1 MFSKPFQWLSGLP
14 LLLVTGALAVIALGA
29 LAGAQSPDA
38 HWRER
43 LFDYFQRLDPA
54 EGDSVEN
61 FHLVLIDRASVEA
74 VGPWPWPRTVLATL
88 VEEAGAAGAKGV
100 VLTEAV
106 DAPDPLSPETIGE
119 FWLSG
124 ARDETLAQ
132 QLALLPR
139 TDARLAEAFAALP
152 GGAKGAVAV
161 SAAAPLDPNRAAAFQ
176 RTDLKNS
183 SWLSAAAEDTEFLAL
198 PAARYFYAINESLA
212 RAAQPSVAALT
223 PDGDGVLRRTP
234 LLWSL
239 DGAPAPAIALEAAR
253 LADGGGEVIA
263 TTNTSASNAQGRII
277 DSITVGGAV
286 LPLSD
291 AAAMRLY
298 LPKRV
303 AVPTTSA
310 SRLLSSFNG
319 ASRTLAGSNRQLEG
333 AVVLIGLD
341 TELGASV
348 RTARGELSPAA
359 VHALAA
365 AQIVSGETPRRPGWT
380 GYIEALAVMIFGA
393 AAIMTAQRLEFWQ
406 ALGVAAALSL
416 ILLIAAYATFA
427 FGSILIN
434 PIPPAAALFLGAFSI
449 AGGKSIG
456 GVLRDDNLRGS
467 FHDTLP
473 EAAMKKLRDT
483 PAADILNGVRRDITV
498 LACELRFADEDLR
511 TMENLP
517 DDVTKLLAAATLD
530 LRQTIIDAGGAADQA
545 EGGRLF
551 AYFNAPLE
559 TADHVQAGCAA
570 ALRLIESMD
579 KVNADLEASS
589 RTRGLQI
596 HLAIGV
602 ATGACFA
609 GPMGHGRNN
618 RYSAVGPAVDR
629 AAFLRSQSEYYGP
642 AMICDEQVY
651 KETHHHFAFLELDR
665 LRLRGEKRPVSIY
678 ALIGN
683 PFIKSSKAFR
693 ALDDAHRQLLA
704 SYRAGDM
711 ARARESLE
719 KARSSPGARI
729 ALFDIYEERIKKL
742 AETGL
747 PEGWDG
753 AHSAGV

>member
-1 MFSKPFQWLSGLP
+1 MFSKPFQWLAALP
-14 LLLVTGALAVIALGA
+14 LLLVTGALAVIALGT

-38 HWRER
+38 RWRER

-54 EGDSVEN
+54 TGASVEN
-61 FHLVLIDRASVEA
+61 FHLVYIDRESVET
-74 VGPWPWPRTVLATL
+74 VGPWPWPRTVIAGL
-88 VEEAGAAGAKGV
+88 VDAAGAAGAKGV
-100 VLTEAV
+100 ILTESV

-139 TDARLAEAFAALP
+139 TDERLAEAFVRVE
-152 GGAKGAVAV
+152 GAVGV
-161 SAAAPLDPNRAAAFQ
+161 SSTAPSDPNRATALQ
-176 RTDLKNS
+176 RTDIQGA
-183 SWLSAAAEDTEFLAL
+183 SWIQTDGGGADYLAF
-198 PAARYFYAINESLA
+198 PAARYFYAINPALA
-212 RAAQPSVAALT
+212 NAAQPSVSALS
-223 PDGDGVLRRTP
+223 PDSDGVIRRAP

-239 DGAPAPAIALEAAR
+239 EGTPAPSIALEAAR
-253 LADGGGEVIA
+253 LAAGDEQVDVSLNASDANTQGRTIDSVTIGAQTVTVSE
-263 TTNTSASNAQGRII
+263 TTALRLHLPRNISVPSTSAA
-277 DSITVGGAV
+277 
-286 LPLSD
+286 
-291 AAAMRLY
+291 
-298 LPKRV
+298 
-303 AVPTTSA
+303 
-310 SRLLSSFNG
+310 RLLAGFNG
-319 ASRTLAGSNRQLEG
+319 APASVVGSNSQLRG

-341 TELGASV
+341 TELGPSA
-348 RTARGELSPAA
+348 RTARGDMAPAA
-359 VHALAA
+359 VHALTA
-365 AQIVSGETPRRPGWT
+365 AQVLSGVAPNRPGWS
-380 GYIEALAVMIFGA
+380 GYLEALAVMLFGA

-406 ALGVAAALSL
+406 AAGFAALLSV
-416 ILLIAAYATFA
+416 ILMLGAYGAFA
-427 FGSILIN
+427 FGDLLLN
-434 PIPPAAALFLGAFSI
+434 PIPPAMALFLGALSV

-473 EAAMKKLRDT
+473 EPAMKKLRED
-483 PAADILNGVRRDITV
+483 AGSELLKGVRREVTV
-498 LACELRFADEDLR
+498 LACELRIADEDLR

-517 DDVTKLLAAATLD
+517 DDITKLLASASLD

-559 TADHVQAGCAA
+559 SADHPQAGCAA
-570 ALRLIESMD
+570 ALRMIESMD
-579 KVNADLEASS
+579 KVNADLDASS

-596 HLAIGV
+596 HLAIGI
-602 ATGACFA
+602 ATGPCFA

-629 AAFLRSQSEYYGP
+629 AAFLRSQSEFYGP
-642 AMICDEQVY
+642 AMICDESVH
-651 KETHHHFAFLELDR
+651 KETHHHFAYLELDK
-665 LRLRGEKRPVSIY
+665 LKLRGEKRPVSIY

-704 SYRAGDM
+704 AYRSGDM
-711 ARARESLE
+711 TAARTNLE
-719 KARSSPGARI
+719 KARSSPGAKI
-729 ALFDIYEERIKKL
+729 ALFDIYEERIAKYAGKS
-742 AETGL
+742 L